1 MKVLALDT
9 SNQPLS
15 VAVMKDHQ
23 VLATTTVTTTKKH
36 AAHLLPIINASM
48 KAAQFEPEDLDRV
61 IVADGPGSYT
71 GIRVSVTAAKTL
83 AETLHIELVGV
94 SSLATIAANVPVE
107 GQLVAV
113 LFDGRNDN
121 VFAGVYRI
129 KNGAPENVIADQH
142 IAFEKL
148 LPQIKK
154 LGEPVV
160 VLGDL
165 AAFKTRLDSQLKE
178 HFISYPQEN
187 SLPSAVQ
194 LGRLGESLKPV
205 TDINAF
211 VPRYLRL
218 TKAEAD
224 WQRQHPKEDNRDY
237 VEKV

>member
-1 MKVLALDT
+1 MKVLAMDT
-9 SNQPLS
+9 SNQPLT
-15 VAVMKDHQ
+15 VAVMEDEH

-36 AAHLLPIINASM
+36 AAHLLPIIDAAM
-48 KAAQFEPEDLDRV
+48 KAAQLQPTDLDRV

-71 GIRVSVTAAKTL
+71 GIRVSVTTAKTL

-94 SSLATIAANVPVE
+94 SSLATIAANILVE
-107 GQLVAV
+107 NQLVAV

-129 KNGAPENVIADQH
+129 KNGVPTAVIEDQH
-142 IAFEKL
+142 IEFEKL
-148 LPQIKK
+148 LPQITA
-154 LGEPVV
+154 LNDSVV

-165 AAFKTRLDSQLKE
+165 AAFKDRLVAALGDHLLL
-178 HFISYPQEN
+178 YPAQT
-187 SLPSAVQ
+187 SLPSAAQ
-194 LGRLGESLKPV
+194 LGRLGEQMAPV

-224 WQRQHPKEDNRDY
+224 WQKQHSEEDSSDY